1 LSAVKAYL
9 GRGVQEPPASTGI
22 AKKRAVESRP
32 ATRRNTMKMTWMG
45 GLIATASLVA
55 MSAAQAEE
63 RISAV
68 HAFPETLIYTKSFLS
83 FVDKVN
89 AAGTGVIQI
98 DVRGGPEAIGMFQQ
112 PDAVRD
118 GIVDMVYTPGSFYG
132 GALPEKDAMVASNL
146 TAVETRKNGGTE
158 LIDQIHQ
165 QKMGLK
171 YLGWFDSGVCY
182 NLWTRNEPTFDAD
195 GDLEVE
201 GLKLRG
207 NAVYNAFFTN
217 YLGAQVIDLPT
228 GEVYSAL
235 QRGVVDATGWTQIGL
250 IDLKWNEF
258 LNYRIEP
265 CFFSTDLGVIVNL
278 EKWNSLS
285 DEARQI
291 LQDVAVQHE
300 QDSVAALRT
309 KRDEDFAALE
319 AAGMKVVSLEGA
331 AKARYLEAA
340 REKTWERM
348 RDVMAGQPGG
358 TDNYDR
364 LIELFYDLEAAK

>member
-1 LSAVKAYL
+1 
-9 GRGVQEPPASTGI
+9 
-22 AKKRAVESRP
+22 
-32 ATRRNTMKMTWMG
+32 MKMQFAAG
-45 GLIATASLVA
+45 IIAGSITVGAV
-55 MSAAQAEE
+55 AQAQET
-63 RISAV
+63 ITAV
-68 HAFPETLIYTKSFLS
+68 HAFPETLIYTQSFLS

-89 AAGTGVIQI
+89 EAGEGVVQI
-98 DVRGGPEAIGMFQQ
+98 EVRGGPEAIGMFQQ

-132 GALPEKDAMVASNL
+132 GALPEKDALVASNL
-146 TAVETRKNGGTE
+146 TAIETRQNGGIA
-158 LIDQIHQ
+158 LIDEIHQ
-165 QKMGLK
+165 EKMGLK

-182 NLWTRNEPTFDAD
+182 NLWTRDEPTFDAN
-195 GDLEVE
+195 GNLEVE

-228 GEVYSAL
+228 GEVYAAL

-278 EKWNSLS
+278 DAWNNLS
-285 DEARQI
+285 EEARTI
-291 LQDVAVQHE
+291 VQDVAIQHE
-300 QDSVAALRT
+300 IDSVNALRA

-319 AAGMKVVSLEGA
+319 AQGMNVVSLEGE
-331 AKARYLEAA
+331 AKANYLLAA
-340 REKTWERM
+340 REKNWERM
-348 RDVMAGQPGG
+348 EGLMAEHPMG
-358 TDNYDR
+358 TANYDR
-364 LIELFYDLEAAK
+364 LIGLFYDPSAD

>member
-1 LSAVKAYL
+1 
-9 GRGVQEPPASTGI
+9 
-22 AKKRAVESRP
+22 
-32 ATRRNTMKMTWMG
+32 MKMQLAAG
-45 GLIATASLVA
+45 IVA
-55 MSAAQAEE
+55 GSMTIGAVAQAQET
-63 RISAV
+63 ITAV
-68 HAFPETLIYTKSFLS
+68 HAFPETLIYTQSFLS

-89 AAGTGVIQI
+89 EAGAGVVQI
-98 DVRGGPEAIGMFQQ
+98 EVRGGPEAIGMFQQ

-132 GALPEKDAMVASNL
+132 GALPEKDALVASNL
-146 TAVETRKNGGTE
+146 TAIETRQNGGIA
-158 LIDQIHQ
+158 LIDEIHQ
-165 QKMGLK
+165 EKMGLK

-182 NLWTRNEPTFDAD
+182 NLWTRDEPSFDAD
-195 GDLEVE
+195 GNLEVE

-228 GEVYSAL
+228 GEVYAAL

-278 EKWNSLS
+278 ERWNELS

-291 LQDVAVQHE
+291 VQDVAIQHE
-300 QDSVAALRT
+300 IDSVNALRA
-309 KRDEDFAALE
+309 KRDQDFAALDE
-319 AAGMKVVSLEGA
+319 QGMQVVSLEGD
-331 AKARYLEAA
+331 AKSAYLLAA
-340 REKTWERM
+340 REKNWERM
-348 RDVMAGQPGG
+348 QGLMAEQPGG
-358 TDNYDR
+358 TANYDR
-364 LIELFYDLEAAK
+364 LIKLFYDPAADQ

>member
-1 LSAVKAYL
+1 MN
-9 GRGVQEPPASTGI
+9 
-22 AKKRAVESRP
+22 RP
-32 ATRRNTMKMTWMG
+32 LIRSLAAGAALLG
-45 GLIATASLVA
+45 GLTAA
-55 MSAAQAEE
+55 KAEDVVT
-63 RISAV
+63 AV

-89 AAGTGVIQI
+89 AAGEGVVRI

-146 TAVETRKNGGTE
+146 TAVETRANGGTALMDE
-158 LIDQIHQ
+158 IHQ
-165 QKMGLK
+165 EKMGLK

-182 NLWTRNEPTFDAD
+182 NLWTRNAPEFDAD
-195 GDLEVE
+195 GNLEVE

-228 GEVYSAL
+228 GEVYAAL

-250 IDLKWNEF
+250 INLKWNEF

-278 EKWNSLS
+278 EKWESLS
-285 DEARQI
+285 PEAQTV
-291 LQDVAVQHE
+291 LQDVAIQHE
-300 QDSVAALRT
+300 ADSVEALR
-309 KRDEDFAALE
+309 KVRDEDFAALD
-319 AAGMKVVSLEGA
+319 AAGMQVVSLEGE
-331 AKARYLEAA
+331 AKANYLAAA

-348 RDVMAGQPGG
+348 KGLMADSPQGDG
-358 TDNYDR
+358 NYDR
-364 LIELFYDLEAAK
+364 LIELYYDASAD

>member
-1 LSAVKAYL
+1 MKKTTLYGLLAGATLLANAAY
-9 GRGVQEPPASTGI
+9 
-22 AKKRAVESRP
+22 
-32 ATRRNTMKMTWMG
+32 
-45 GLIATASLVA
+45 
-55 MSAAQAEE
+55 AEDT
-63 RISAV
+63 ITAV
-68 HAFPETLIYTKSFLS
+68 HAFPETLIYTKSFLG

-89 AAGTGVIQI
+89 EAGKGIVKIE
-98 DVRGGPEAIGMFQQ
+98 VRGGPEAIGMFQQ

-132 GALPEKDAMVASNL
+132 GTVPEKDAMVASNL
-146 TAVETRKNGGTE
+146 TAIEARANGGTA
-158 LIDQIHQ
+158 LMDAIHQ
-165 QKMGLK
+165 EKMGVK

-182 NLWTRNEPTFDAD
+182 NLWTREEPTFDAEGNLD
-195 GDLEVE
+195 VD

-217 YLGAQVIDLPT
+217 YLNAQVIDLPT

-265 CFFSTDLGVIVNL
+265 CFFSTDLGVVVNL

-285 DEARQI
+285 DASRKV
-291 LQDVAVQHE
+291 LQDVAIAHE
-300 QDSVAALRT
+300 KESVEALRG
-309 KRDEDFAALE
+309 KRDQDFAALD
-319 AAGMKVVSLEGA
+319 AAGMKVITLQGD
-331 AKARYLEAA
+331 AKANYLAAA

-348 RDVMAGQPGG
+348 KGLMADSPQGDG
-358 TDNYDR
+358 NYDK
-364 LIELFYDLEAAK
+364 LIELYYDPTADQ

>member
-1 LSAVKAYL
+1 M
-9 GRGVQEPPASTGI
+9 
-22 AKKRAVESRP
+22 KKSVL
-32 ATRRNTMKMTWMG
+32 N
-45 GLIATASLVA
+45 GLLAGTFLLAN
-55 MSAAQAEE
+55 AAHAEDT
-63 RISAV
+63 ISAV
-68 HAFPETLIYTKSFLS
+68 HAFPETLIYTKSFLG

-89 AAGTGVIQI
+89 EAGKGVIQI

-132 GALPEKDAMVASNL
+132 GTVPEKDAMVASNL
-146 TAVETRKNGGTE
+146 TAVETRENGGTE
-158 LIDQIHQ
+158 LMDQVHQ
-165 QKMGLK
+165 EKMGVK

-182 NLWTRNEPTFDAD
+182 NLWTRDAPAFDDD
-195 GDLEVE
+195 GNLKVE

-207 NAVYNAFFTN
+207 NAVYNAFFAN
-217 YLGAQVIDLPT
+217 YLNAQVIDLPT

-265 CFFSTDLGVIVNL
+265 CFFSTDLGVVVNM

-285 DEARQI
+285 DESRTI
-291 LQDVAVQHE
+291 LQDVAIQHE
-300 QDSVAALRT
+300 IDSVNALRG
-309 KRDEDFAALE
+309 KRDEDFTALD
-319 AAGMKVVSLEGA
+319 AAGMTVVSLEGE
-331 AKARYLEAA
+331 AKANYLAAA

-348 RDVMAGQPGG
+348 KGLMADSPQGDG
-358 TDNYDR
+358 NYDK
-364 LIELFYDLEAAK
+364 LIGLFYDESANQ

>member
-1 LSAVKAYL
+1 
-9 GRGVQEPPASTGI
+9 
-22 AKKRAVESRP
+22 
-32 ATRRNTMKMTWMG
+32 MKMQFAAG
-45 GLIATASLVA
+45 IIAGSITVGAV
-55 MSAAQAEE
+55 AQAQET
-63 RISAV
+63 ITAV
-68 HAFPETLIYTKSFLS
+68 HAFPETLIYTQSFLS

-89 AAGTGVIQI
+89 EAGEGVVQI
-98 DVRGGPEAIGMFQQ
+98 EVRGGPEAIGMFQQ

-132 GALPEKDAMVASNL
+132 GALPEKDALVASNL
-146 TAVETRKNGGTE
+146 TAIETRQNGGIA
-158 LIDQIHQ
+158 LIDEIHQ
-165 QKMGLK
+165 EKMGLK

-182 NLWTRNEPTFDAD
+182 NLWTRNEPTFDAN
-195 GDLEVE
+195 GNLEVE

-228 GEVYSAL
+228 GEVYAAL

-278 EKWNSLS
+278 DAWNNLS
-285 DEARQI
+285 EEARTI
-291 LQDVAVQHE
+291 VQDVAIQHE
-300 QDSVAALRT
+300 IDSVNALRA

-319 AAGMKVVSLEGA
+319 AQGMNVVSLEGE
-331 AKARYLEAA
+331 AKANYLLAA
-340 REKTWERM
+340 REKNWERM
-348 RDVMAGQPGG
+348 EGLMAEHPMG
-358 TDNYDR
+358 TANYDH
-364 LIELFYDLEAAK
+364 LIELFYDPSAD

>member
-1 LSAVKAYL
+1 
-9 GRGVQEPPASTGI
+9 
-22 AKKRAVESRP
+22 
-32 ATRRNTMKMTWMG
+32 MKMQLAAG
-45 GLIATASLVA
+45 IIAGSMTVGAV
-55 MSAAQAEE
+55 AQAQET
-63 RISAV
+63 ITAV
-68 HAFPETLIYTKSFLS
+68 HAFPETLIYTQSFLS

-89 AAGTGVIQI
+89 EAGAGVVQI
-98 DVRGGPEAIGMFQQ
+98 EVRGGPEAIGMFQQ

-132 GALPEKDAMVASNL
+132 GALPEKDALVASNL
-146 TAVETRKNGGTE
+146 TAIETRQNGGIA
-158 LIDQIHQ
+158 LIDEIHQ
-165 QKMGLK
+165 EKMGLK

-182 NLWTRNEPTFDAD
+182 NLWTRDAPTFDAD
-195 GDLEVE
+195 GNLEVE

-265 CFFSTDLGVIVNL
+265 CFFSTDLGVIVNNDR
-278 EKWNSLS
+278 WNELS

-291 LQDVAVQHE
+291 VQDVAIQHE
-300 QDSVAALRT
+300 IDSVNALRA
-309 KRDEDFAALE
+309 KRDQDFAALE
-319 AAGMKVVSLEGA
+319 EQGMEVVSLEGD
-331 AKARYLEAA
+331 AKAAYLLAA
-340 REKTWERM
+340 REKNWERM
-348 RDVMAGQPGG
+348 EGLMAEQPGG
-358 TDNYDR
+358 TANYDR
-364 LIELFYDLEAAK
+364 LIELFYDPSAD